1 MPDEASV
8 DSAIESLSGDEVGQS
23 NPETPEAPAAT
34 DGQGDIQTPEDAE
47 QGYLRH
53 SDYTRKTQELAE
65 QRAEFEAQQE
75 QAQQLS
81 ELAKAAFNG
90 GDEDALQEF
99 LEAIEYGQDDDVDYG
114 EPTDPAIS
122 ELRQTVEKQ
131 QEFINGLQE
140 QQEKAQ
146 QAQHIESE
154 FLRLSGEGWD
164 TENPDHDAILGLAT
178 FNSGEEGPL
187 NIEAGYKAF
196 NELRDRIVENYRS
209 GKYSAA
215 TNDHLN
221 GTPASAAIHE
231 NASPEDRVSSILE
244 AHGY

>member
-8 DSAIESLSGDEVGQS
+8 DSAIDSLSGDEGQS

-53 SDYTRKTQELAE
+53 SDYTRKTQELAQ
-65 QRAEFEAQQE
+65 QREEFEAQQE

-99 LEAIEYGQDDDVDYG
+99 LEAIEYGDGDEAEYG
-114 EPTDPAIS
+114 DETSPEVA
-122 ELRQTVEKQ
+122 ELRQRLDQQ
-131 QEFINGLQE
+131 QEFIDGLKD

-146 QAQHIESE
+146 TGQHIESE
-154 FLRLSGEGWD
+154 LLRLTGNGWD
-164 TENPDHDAILGLAT
+164 TENPDHDAILDLAIA
-178 FNSGEEGPL
+178 NSDGEGPP
-187 NIEAGYKAF
+187 NVEAGFKKF
-196 NELRDRIVENYRS
+196 NELKDRIISDYRE
-209 GKYSAA
+209 GKFSAA
-215 TNDHLN
+215 SNDHLN
-221 GTPASAAIHE
+221 GTPAQAAIHE
-231 NASPEDRVSSILE
+231 NASPEDRVSAILE
-244 AHGY
+244 SHGY